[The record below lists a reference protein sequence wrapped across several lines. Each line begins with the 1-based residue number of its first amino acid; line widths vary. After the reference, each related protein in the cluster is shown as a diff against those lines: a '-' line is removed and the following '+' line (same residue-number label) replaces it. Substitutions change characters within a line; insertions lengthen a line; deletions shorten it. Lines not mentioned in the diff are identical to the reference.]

1 MGRILD
7 LSLALYF
14 LFHIPI
20 TLLFAS
26 QVVIGP
32 LSFPKWMNNILYMA
46 IKSTQDPLLKMAI
59 SPTDRQAWAV
69 SIFWQELIIQLPLFV
84 LLAYYLIVDSKS
96 KYFEWTSILYS
107 GQAIGCFIPIM
118 VHLYVETGTRLIPSY
133 ITFGIMPIVLLYRT
147 VIAQKGI
154 KPKTL

>member
-1 MGRILD
+1 
-7 LSLALYF
+7 
-14 LFHIPI
+14 
-20 TLLFAS
+20 
-26 QVVIGP
+26 
-32 LSFPKWMNNILYMA
+32 
-46 IKSTQDPLLKMAI
+46 MAI

-147 VIAQKGI
+147 VIAKKGI